1 MHTDELWQV
10 FDTNGE
16 RISSPGYKSS
26 LGNPKKGT
34 TNQYIGAASV
44 WLYRRTG
51 SGEIEILFQ
60 QRSPKVKNGGLWDVS
75 AGGHINNN
83 ERVVDAAVRELYE
96 EIGAKARPDDL
107 EFIFHFKTFFD
118 VQMFINYF
126 LCDWTGRPDDF
137 NFDDGEVSQV
147 KWVKLAD
154 FNQFIDKNA
163 KPPLKNGHYTREL
176 TKYWLEKKQADGNLT
191 Q

>member
-34 TNQYIGAASV
+34 TDQYIGAASV

-96 EIGAKARPDDL
+96 EIGAKARPDD
-107 EFIFHFKTFFD
+107 
-118 VQMFINYF
+118 
-126 LCDWTGRPDDF
+126 F